1 MDLLG
6 HPKGASSRKDYRK
19 TILQQHSR
27 KKKEK
32 STKVSAVRK
41 FACSGWQ
48 AEASWPTCLRRC
60 TATVESKTQTN

>member
-1 MDLLG
+1 VQ
-6 HPKGASSRKDYRK
+6 AAAK
-19 TILQQHSR
+19 TTGRLFYNNIVEK